1 MTPLVRLAI
10 AAGLLFVATFAIVPP
25 PTSFLYSMALVATE
39 FGYWFAIGSAIT
51 LLFGWSGSALAR
63 VSTIIG
69 VTGTL
74 LLSSSVYRAVEYQ
87 RTVPALLT
95 HAFGEPAPSAEYAD
109 RSRPAPMVL
118 LDLFLGIRSAPVR
131 YDERIYAMPNGE
143 ELRMDLYHPSYPHT
157 SIPGLIVIHGGWWQ
171 KGDRNEHLGFNAYF
185 AARNYVVAA
194 IDYRLAPRHRFPN
207 AAQDV
212 RTAIEYL
219 KSHASEI
226 GLDPNRIA
234 LVGRGAGGQLALQ
247 AAYGANDPAIRGV
260 VTSYASVDLQEAYAN
275 PPSALLLDTRAM
287 LEDYLGGTPASLG
300 DRYAAASPT
309 KFVRP
314 NVPPTLMIHGMND
327 PIVSSKQSEL
337 LDAELGK
344 VGVRRLLLRLP
355 WATHACD
362 RNFVGPCG
370 QITLYAVEH
379 FLGTVMKEEVKPK
392 TSKPKPAK
400 PATRSA
406 SKPAGRTARG
416 T

>member
-10 AAGLLFVATFAIVPP
+10 AAGLFFVATFAVVPP
-25 PTSFLYSMALVATE
+25 PTNFFYSMALVATE

-63 VSTIIG
+63 VTTLIG

-87 RTVPALLT
+87 RTLPALLT
-95 HAFGEPAPSAEYAD
+95 ETFGKPAPSAEYAD
-109 RSRPAPMVL
+109 RARPAPMVL
-118 LDLFLGIRSAPVR
+118 LDLFLGIHSAPVR
-131 YDERIYAMPNGE
+131 YDERVYATPDGE

-157 SIPGLIVIHGGWWQ
+157 SIPGIVVVHGGWWQ
-171 KGDRNEHLGFNAYF
+171 NGDRNEHLGFNAYF

-194 IDYRLAPRHRFPN
+194 IDYRLAPRHRFPT
-207 AAQDV
+207 AGQDV
-212 RTAIEYL
+212 RSAIEYL
-219 KSHASEI
+219 KSHAVEL

-234 LVGRGAGGQLALQ
+234 LVGRGAGGQLALK
-247 AAYGANDPAIRGV
+247 AAYDANDPAIRGV
-260 VTSYASVDLQEAYAN
+260 VTAYASVDLKEAYAN
-275 PPSALLLDTRAM
+275 PPNTRLLDTRGA
-287 LEDYLGGTPASLG
+287 LEDYLGGTPAALA

-309 KFVRP
+309 KAVRP
-314 NVPPTLMIHGMND
+314 NVPPTLIIHGVND

-344 VGVRRLLLRLP
+344 AGVPRLLLRLP

-362 RNFVGPCG
+362 KNFVGPCG

-379 FLGTVMKEEVKPK
+379 FLGTVMKQGAPQK
-392 TSKPKPAK
+392 TTKPKPAK
-400 PATRSA
+400 PAARA
-406 SKPAGRTARG
+406 AQKPAQRAVRG